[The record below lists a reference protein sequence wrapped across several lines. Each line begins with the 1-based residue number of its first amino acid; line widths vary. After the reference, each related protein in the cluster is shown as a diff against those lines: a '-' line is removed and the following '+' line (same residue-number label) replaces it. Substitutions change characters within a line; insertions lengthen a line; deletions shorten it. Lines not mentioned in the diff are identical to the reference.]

1 MSAGELRERVAIKRL
16 VKTRRNDGGY
26 DKTLQTVTTR
36 WAKVVPVGGRE
47 SEQSGRL
54 RGATTYHV
62 TIRRYADFTSEDH
75 LTWGDINMNIRE
87 IHQAGNRAEYLK
99 IVAESGAVL

>member
-1 MSAGELRERVAIKRL
+1 MTTGELRERVAIKRL
-16 VKTRRNDGGY
+16 SKTRRSDGGY
-26 DKTLQTVTTR
+26 DKTLTTVATK
-36 WAKVVPVGGRE
+36 WAKVTPVSGRE
-47 SEQSGRL
+47 SEQAGRL

-62 TIRRYADFTSEDH
+62 TIRRFTDITSEDH
-75 LTWGDINMNIRE
+75 LVWGSVSLNIRE